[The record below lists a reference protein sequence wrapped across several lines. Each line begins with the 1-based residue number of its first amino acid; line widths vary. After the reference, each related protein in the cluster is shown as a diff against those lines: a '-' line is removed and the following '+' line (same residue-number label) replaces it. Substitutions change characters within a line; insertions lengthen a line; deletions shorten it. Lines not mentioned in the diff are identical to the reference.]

1 MRKSSTCF
9 QCFLCFPRFL
19 WWFRPESQKPEQI
32 RTDLAHENPRLGS
45 EVVLSLLLLI
55 NELSFGQRCK
65 SVLKLKG
72 MDEWNAAPQA
82 GGNKKINDFVVRFAN
97 VNGTGSASA
106 NALFTKAIFRLGV
119 PVTPKNIFP
128 SNIQGL
134 PTWYEVRVS
143 EKGYLGRREG
153 VDLMVAVNPQSMK
166 KDYADVHPG
175 GYFLY
180 DSTKPLPPEYERT
193 DITHLGI
200 PMTALCNEQYSD
212 ARQRQLFKNIVYIG
226 ALSALFDIEF
236 TVLEQ
241 LIGEQ
246 FKGKEKLIEP
256 NIKALTMGVEYVR
269 ENFECPFDLR
279 VERRDLLGDKILYSG
294 NSACALGAI
303 YAGATVAAWY
313 PITPSTSVVD
323 AFAKYAAKYR
333 VDAETGKNNYA
344 IVQAEDELAAI
355 GMVMGACWNGARAFT
370 ATSGPGVSLMNEFLG
385 LGYFAEVPTVLI
397 DVQRTGPSTGMPTR
411 TQQSDILLAA
421 YASHGDTKHPLLF
434 PASPRECFEMTAL
447 AFDLTEQLQTPVIV
461 MTDLDLGMNDHV
473 TQPLTWDDSRA
484 YNRGKVLTAEQLD
497 FLGKSIARMQ
507 TVMDEHDVVTN
518 GNGHVDPGMASELE
532 AQPHGDHSM
541 TQPLEQFKGK
551 FGRYLDIDD
560 DGIPYRTIPGTH
572 ETRGAF
578 VTRGSSRD
586 EYAVYTEDGDAY
598 RRNVDRLNRKWNT
611 AKELV
616 PAPVFSDAKT
626 RNRDSESNEVI
637 PSASAETAI
646 QNPESEIQNAVVF
659 FGTST
664 YAAEEAIEM
673 LADEGIHL
681 DAMRVRAFPFGR
693 AFREFVDSHDRIFV
707 IEQNRDAQFKSLM
720 MIELA
725 IDPAKLVS
733 VLNYDGMP
741 ITADNIFRQIHTEL
755 QR

>member
-1 MRKSSTCF
+1 M
-9 QCFLCFPRFL
+9 
-19 WWFRPESQKPEQI
+19 
-32 RTDLAHENPRLGS
+32 N
-45 EVVLSLLLLI
+45 EV
-55 NELSFGQRCK
+55 
-65 SVLKLKG
+65 
-72 MDEWNAAPQA
+72 
-82 GGNKKINDFVVRFAN
+82 KINDFVIRFAN

-106 NALFTKAIFRLGV
+106 NALFTKAVFRMGV

-153 VDLMVAVNPQSMK
+153 VDLMIAVNPQSMK
-166 KDYADVHPG
+166 KDYADVREG

-180 DSTKPLPPEYERT
+180 DSSKPLPPTYQRT
-193 DITHLGI
+193 DITHIGI
-200 PMTALCNEQYSD
+200 PLMELCNAEFTD

-226 ALSALFDIEF
+226 ALSALLGIEF
-236 TVLEQ
+236 SVLEGQ
-241 LIGEQ
+241 LAEQ

-256 NIKALTMGVEYVR
+256 NIKALNIGVNYCK
-269 ENFECPFDLR
+269 ENFDCPLDIR
-279 VERRDLLGDKILYSG
+279 IERRDLLGDKILYSG
-294 NSACALGAI
+294 NSACGLGAI

-333 VDAETGKNNYA
+333 VDPETGKNNYA

-355 GMVMGACWNGARAFT
+355 GMVMGASWNGARAFT

-434 PASPRECFEMTAL
+434 PASPKECFEMTAD
-447 AFDLTEQLQTPVIV
+447 AFDLAERLQTPVIV

-473 TQPLTWDDSRA
+473 TDPLVWDDQRD
-484 YNRGKVLTAEQLD
+484 YDRGKLLTSEELD
-497 FLGKSIARMQ
+497 RISTHTLMSAVSNISSQ
-507 TVMDEHDVVTN
+507 TN
-518 GNGHVDPGMASELE
+518 GKAKDEMSIVMSELDGQ
-532 AQPHGDHSM
+532 ANSDHSPS
-541 TQPLEQFKGK
+541 QPLEQFKGK
-551 FGRYLDIDD
+551 YGRYLDVDN

-572 ETRGAF
+572 ATHGAF

-598 RRNVDRLNRKWNT
+598 RRNMDRLMRKWDT
-611 AKELV
+611 AKDLV
-616 PAPVFSDAKT
+616 PQPVFYGEGEKEEIRIPQST
-626 RNRDSESNEVI
+626 IRNRDGVI
-637 PSASAETAI
+637 Y
-646 QNPESEIQNAVVF
+646 

-664 YAAEEAIEM
+664 YAAEEALE
-673 LADEGIHL
+673 LLEDEGIHL
-681 DAMRVRAFPFGR
+681 DAMRARAFPFGK
-693 AFREFVDSHDRIFV
+693 AFRDFVDAHERIFV
-707 IEQNRDAQFKSLM
+707 IEQNRDAQFRSLM
-720 MIELA
+720 MIELGTDA
-725 IDPAKLVS
+725 AKLVS

-741 ITADNIFRQIHTEL
+741 ITADNIFRQIKSDI
-755 QR
+755 